1 MESSTHVSVGISQ
14 LFPCSYLDDQQ
25 EQLLII
31 QEHFLDSLLFER
43 LLQLGFRRSGD
54 AIYKPRCPSC
64 NACMALRVPVNTF
77 VPSKRQ
83 KRTLAKN
90 RDLTVHW
97 AEQSSQEHYQLY
109 EKYINLRHFDG
120 PMYPPSRGQYDH
132 FVLCDWAPPAFLEL
146 RLDGRLI
153 AVAVTD
159 VLPTSLSAI
168 YSFFDPDFDDRSLGS
183 QLILTQ
189 LTQAKSLGK
198 SFVYLGYQIDENRK
212 MRYKR
217 LYRPY
222 QILTADGWEFDDE
235 VPA

>member
-1 MESSTHVSVGISQ
+1 MASSTHVSVGISQ
-14 LFPCSYLDDQQ
+14 QFPCSYLADKK

-31 QEHFLDSLLFER
+31 QESFLDPLLFER

-54 AIYKPRCPSC
+54 SIYKPRCPSC
-64 NACMALRVPVNTF
+64 NACMPLRVPVDTF
-77 VPSKRQ
+77 IPSRKQ
-83 KRTLAKN
+83 KRTLSKN

-97 AEQSSQEHYQLY
+97 VEESLEEHYQLY
-109 EKYINLRHFDG
+109 EKYIKLRHFDG
-120 PMYPPSRGQYDH
+120 PMYPPSRSQYDH
-132 FVLCDWAPPAFLEL
+132 FVRCDWAPPAFLEL
-146 RLDGRLI
+146 RLSGRLI

-159 VLPTSLSAI
+159 ILPSSLSAI
-168 YSFFDPDFDDRSLGS
+168 YSFFDPEYDQRSLGC

-189 LTQAKSLGK
+189 LSQAKSLGK

-222 QILTADGWEFDDE
+222 QILTASGWECDTN
-235 VPA
+235 PPS